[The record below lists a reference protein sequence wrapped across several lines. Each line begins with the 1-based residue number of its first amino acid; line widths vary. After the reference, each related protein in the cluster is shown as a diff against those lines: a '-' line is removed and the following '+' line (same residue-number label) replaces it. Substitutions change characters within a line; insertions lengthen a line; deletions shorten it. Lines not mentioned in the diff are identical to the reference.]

1 MQDAQLE
8 KLTTQEREI
17 RKKMEG
23 VTESAARKSVSGPL
37 QPVNGDISKGM
48 AKPQLNG
55 VAKKGKK
62 RKGAVKAEAGAE
74 PASKQKHSS
83 ASPAPS
89 LNPNIAAASRAVAES
104 LAIEEAKRKAT
115 MSQAVKSLYGTKG
128 SEKKETFMTRGTFT
142 RVSTST

>member
-1 MQDAQLE
+1 MRSACWVRSPSHCLSIGHFIYDVFVYRWQKLRKAELEVERDMQDAQLE

-23 VTESAARKSVSGPL
+23 VTESAARKSASGPL

-62 RKGAVKAEAGAE
+62 RK
-74 PASKQKHSS
+74 
-83 ASPAPS
+83 
-89 LNPNIAAASRAVAES
+89 AES
-104 LAIEEAKRKAT
+104 
-115 MSQAVKSLYGTKG
+115 
-128 SEKKETFMTRGTFT
+128 
-142 RVSTST
+142 